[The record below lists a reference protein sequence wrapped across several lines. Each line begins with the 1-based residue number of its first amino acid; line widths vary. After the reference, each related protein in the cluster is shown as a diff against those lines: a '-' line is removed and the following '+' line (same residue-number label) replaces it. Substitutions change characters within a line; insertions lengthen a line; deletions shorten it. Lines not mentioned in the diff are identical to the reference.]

1 MCIRDSE
8 YPDIIFWDF
17 SSTPMK
23 LTGLLDDG
31 IVIPM
36 DNLIRQYAPN
46 YLAWLESDEA
56 MMKQAPVSYTHL
68 DVYKRQIGYLK
79 SLLDEG
85 CLMSVTKDVIDYMS
99 LEASKKDSDSKQRM
113 YLMWDDLL
121 GRVDNFPDKQKA
133 VFIQAMSEVFASFED
148 EARNIDKG
156 ILHILTTNILLLRK
170 QKIEVLFDAAGD
182 LSFSLVNIEPEE
194 QMAEVEDK

>member
-1 MCIRDSE
+1 M
-8 YPDIIFWDF
+8 Y
-17 SSTPMK
+17 
-23 LTGLLDDG
+23 
-31 IVIPM
+31 
-36 DNLIRQYAPN
+36 
-46 YLAWLESDEA
+46 
-56 MMKQAPVSYTHL
+56 
-68 DVYKRQIGYLK
+68 
-79 SLLDEG
+79 
-85 CLMSVTKDVIDYMS
+85 VTKDVIDYMS
-99 LEASKKDSDSKQRM
+99 LEAPKKDSDSKQRM